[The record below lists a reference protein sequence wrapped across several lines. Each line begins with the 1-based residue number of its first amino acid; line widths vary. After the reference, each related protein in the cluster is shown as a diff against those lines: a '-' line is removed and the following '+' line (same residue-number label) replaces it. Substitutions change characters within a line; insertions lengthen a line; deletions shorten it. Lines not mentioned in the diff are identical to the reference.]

1 MGHPPKVRYDWDP
14 RKNEFL
20 KATRKVVFESV
31 IVHLGRGDL
40 WRVAEHPNQAAYPG
54 QSIFFVIM
62 DGYVYLVPLEI
73 RDEVIWLITIIPSRK
88 ATKEY
93 LLEKADETDQGRKR
107 N

>member
-1 MGHPPKVRYDWDP
+1 MGHPYCVRYDWDP

-20 KATRKVVFESV
+20 KATRKVAFESI

-40 WRVAEHPNQAAYPG
+40 WRVAQHPNQAGYPG

-62 DGYVYLVPLEI
+62 DGYVYLVPFGI
-73 RDEVIWLITIIPSRK
+73 RDGVIWLITIIPNRK
-88 ATKEY
+88 ATKQC
-93 LLEKADETDQGRKR
+93 LQEKADETEQGRSG